1 MEGHDTCS
9 AWAPL
14 DPVARESAI
23 EFVRGSHAW
32 PPMRQPNF
40 AGMTTQDDAR
50 DQVAYDVDGA
60 DAHLA
65 PFPDVEGDRGAHDIV
80 GWAMEPGD
88 VVVFNGRAVHGGSGN
103 LARGRGL
110 RVFNTQWCGDDVRVR
125 FRESGMDPD
134 HTDAMRGVGL
144 NDGDRLGNTDLYPM
158 VWCDSR
164 N

>member
-1 MEGHDTCS
+1 MCCCAVFPS
-9 AWAPL
+9 AA
-14 DPVARESAI
+14 AAGRCQA
-23 EFVRGSHAW
+23 FVERS
-32 PPMRQPNF
+32 
-40 AGMTTQDDAR
+40 
-50 DQVAYDVDGA
+50 
-60 DAHLA
+60 L
-65 PFPDVEGDRGAHDIV
+65 
-80 GWAMEPGD
+80 
-88 VVVFNGRAVHGGSGN
+88 
-103 LARGRGL
+103 RGL